1 VIRINKPAKH
11 IGFTLIEVM
20 IALSIFAVM
29 AAAISRTASQNADTV
44 LYLEEKTLASFV
56 AENRITQIKLTGFP
70 AATQTKDDLEMANRE
85 WHITTKV
92 EETPLPNFRRIEI
105 KVAKMSDKESSLVSL
120 TGFMGKHY
128 CALYFLRSRQKASP
142 Y

>member
-1 VIRINKPAKH
+1 MTNNLDQLHGLKQS
-11 IGFTLIEVM
+11 GFTLIEVM

-56 AENRITQIKLTGFP
+56 AENRLNKLKLSGYP
-70 AATQTKDDLEMANRE
+70 EATFTKDSEKMAGRE

-92 EETPLPNFRRIEI
+92 EDTPLPNFRRIEI
-105 KVAKMSDKESSLVSL
+105 QVAKRLDKENPMVSL
-120 TGFMGKHY
+120 TGFMGKY
-128 CALYFLRSRQKASP
+128 
-142 Y
+142 

>member
-1 VIRINKPAKH
+1 VIRINKPEKH

-56 AENRITQIKLTGFP
+56 AENRLNQIKLTGFP
-70 AATQTKDDLEMANRE
+70 AATQTKDDVEMANRE

-120 TGFMGKHY
+120 TGFMGKH
-128 CALYFLRSRQKASP
+128 
-142 Y
+142 

>member
-1 VIRINKPAKH
+1 MIRINKPEKH

-56 AENRITQIKLTGFP
+56 AENRLNQIKLTGFP
-70 AATQTKDDLEMANRE
+70 AATQTKDDVEMANRE

-120 TGFMGKHY
+120 TGFMGKH
-128 CALYFLRSRQKASP
+128 
-142 Y
+142 

>member
-1 VIRINKPAKH
+1 
-11 IGFTLIEVM
+11 M

-56 AENRITQIKLTGFP
+56 AENRLNQIKLTGFP
-70 AATQTKDDLEMANRE
+70 AATQTKDDIEMANRE
-85 WHITTKV
+85 WHLTTKV
-92 EETPLPNFRRIEI
+92 EDTPLPNFRRIEI

-120 TGFMGKHY
+120 TGFTGKY
-128 CALYFLRSRQKASP
+128 
-142 Y
+142 

>member
-1 VIRINKPAKH
+1 MIRINKRIKNT
-11 IGFTLIEVM
+11 GFTLIEVM

-56 AENRITQIKLTGFP
+56 AENRLNQIKLTGFP
-70 AATQTKDDLEMANRE
+70 AATQTKDDVEMANRE

-105 KVAKMSDKESSLVSL
+105 KVAKMSDKESFLVSL
-120 TGFMGKHY
+120 TGFMGKY
-128 CALYFLRSRQKASP
+128 
-142 Y
+142 

>member
-1 VIRINKPAKH
+1 MIRINKRIKNT
-11 IGFTLIEVM
+11 GFTLIEVM

-56 AENRITQIKLTGFP
+56 AENRLNQIKLTGFP
-70 AATQTKDDLEMANRE
+70 AATQTKDDVEMANRE

-120 TGFMGKHY
+120 TGFMGKY
-128 CALYFLRSRQKASP
+128 
-142 Y
+142 